1 MQLMTACNR
10 IAHRP
15 YARLVAQRMRRLR
28 RLKALKAAREAR
40 EVEDMEGGA
49 SASMGAAQRSPEK
62 GLDDE
67 DEAEQDENAPL
78 LGP

>member
-1 MQLMTACNR
+1 MQFVAPRNVAIVDRVR
-10 IAHRP
+10 ICVLQ
-15 YARLVAQRMRRLR
+15 RLRRLR

-49 SASMGAAQRSPEK
+49 STSVGTAHENPATHEV
-62 GLDDE
+62 E
-67 DEAEQDENAPL
+67 DEEEQDENAPL